1 MTREFQVYQGAAPQS
16 AQVQANQ
23 VPLFA
28 GIPQNGAAVDAAI
41 GEAQELGVKIA
52 RLRDLGLQ
60 QRVTQERERIRTE
73 MDVEMQQA
81 ADVAWGSA
89 ESLFRADGSVNQDRY
104 DAIVAK
110 YWEECERIQPGE
122 FALGENAVRYAGEQ
136 EAMHNDI
143 ALGMLKFTAMKSLE
157 NTRKAFSDN
166 LELAV
171 EREDWGAARGLVEDA
186 RGSLLNDTES
196 EIELDKISRGEFE
209 QVQRGYMEQA
219 VAVVGSPEQFAAL
232 YDDPD
237 FRARLSPENAAK
249 LDAMAARLPVDVP
262 TRKVKQVQQRDGS
275 VKPVA
280 EPAQAPRGLPRALVK
295 VWNAHN
301 GDFDGVDARE
311 AAREPLMA
319 YLRGLVQHADDPAE
333 LEQAKAVCKAYG
345 HSAEFA
351 DSMVKQLRKEID
363 GTAAFNAKEAMGQ
376 FTGRGLFFSP
386 YNYDKVRALKQEHA
400 ELAGRKRSKK
410 EQARFSQL
418 NEEIKKWEGWEK
430 SSSEGASR
438 AILARYDS
446 WVLAHPEATYRE
458 QARVFYG
465 FVDGYSKEDAAVPD
479 AGALADADAGV
490 YDAKVARKLAERRAA
505 GEAMLADVAATEQER
520 ERMRELAE
528 TAQVAADAEARAEA
542 DEAATREVAAVQLET
557 RRGVSRNW
565 AGDAERSI
573 LYVPKG
579 HAMAG
584 QTVKLAT
591 PHDVCSYAEVVE
603 HEGCTTPVMS
613 QYLRRNLGVLHNPY
627 GSITFDGYV
636 GKLGA
641 TRQAGGA
648 TAKSLGGLAAY
659 RDVFMDAAARNG
671 LDPKLL
677 MAIAMHETG
686 RGTSSAFRN
695 KKNAMGVSDAK
706 GPRSFASV
714 EDSIYFM
721 ARQLK
726 KNYLDKGLRTV
737 EQIGAKYAPIGAGND
752 PRGLNKHWVE
762 GVSRY
767 LNELN

>member
-1 MTREFQVYQGAAPQS
+1 MSREFQVYQGAEPTAPQVH
-16 AQVQANQ
+16 VQQ
-23 VPLFA
+23 VPSF
-28 GIPQNGAAVDAAI
+28 GGMPHNGAAVDAAI
-41 GEAQELGVKIA
+41 GEVQELGVKMG
-52 RLRDLGLQ
+52 RLHDLGLQ
-60 QRVTQERERIRTE
+60 QRVTQERERIRSE
-73 MDVEMQQA
+73 MDVEMRQA
-81 ADVAWGSA
+81 ADVAWGS
-89 ESLFRADGSVNQDRY
+89 EGSLFRKDGSVNSDRY
-104 DAIVAK
+104 DAILAK
-110 YWEECERIQPGE
+110 YWGQAEAISPGE
-122 FALGENAVRYAGEQ
+122 FTLRENAVRYAGEQ
-136 EAMHNDI
+136 EALRNDM
-143 ALGMLKFTAMKSLE
+143 ALGMMKFTALRSLE
-157 NTRKAFSDN
+157 NTRQVFSDN
-166 LELAV
+166 LKLAV
-171 EREDWGAARGLVEDA
+171 GREDWEAARGLVEDA
-186 RGSLLNDTES
+186 RGSLLNDTEA
-196 EIELDKISRGEFE
+196 EIELDRISRGAFE
-209 QVQRGYMEQA
+209 QEQRGLMEQA
-219 VAVVGSPEQFAAL
+219 VAAVGSPERFAAL
-232 YDDPD
+232 YDDPG
-237 FRARLSPENAAK
+237 FREKLSPENAAK
-249 LDAMAARLPVDVP
+249 LDAMAARLPMDVP
-262 TRKVKQVQQRDGS
+262 ARKVKRVQQGDGR
-275 VKPVA
+275 VQAVA

-295 VWNAHN
+295 VWNEYN
-301 GDFDGVDARE
+301 GDFEGVDARA

-345 HSAEFA
+345 HSADFA
-351 DSMVKQLRKEID
+351 DSMVKQLRREID
-363 GTAAFNAKEAMGQ
+363 GTAVFNAKEAMGQ
-376 FTGRGLFFSP
+376 FTGRGLFFSR

-400 ELAGRKRSKK
+400 GLAGRKRSKQ
-410 EQARFSQL
+410 EQARFAQL
-418 NEEIKKWEGWEK
+418 NEEIKKWDGWEK

-446 WVLAHPEATYRE
+446 WLLAHPDASYRE

-465 FVDGYSKEDAAVPD
+465 FVDAHSKEDAAEVD
-479 AGALADADAGV
+479 AEALADADAGV

-505 GEAMLADVAATEQER
+505 GEAMQADVAATEQER
-520 ERMRELAE
+520 EE
-528 TAQVAADAEARAEA
+528 AALKGDEVARAEA
-542 DEAATREVAAVQLET
+542 DEAATREVAEVPLET

-584 QTVKLAT
+584 QTVKIAT
-591 PHDVCSYAEVVE
+591 PHDVCSYADVVE
-603 HEGCTTPVMS
+603 QEGCTTPVMS

-627 GSITFDGYV
+627 GSITFDGYE

-648 TAKSLGGLAAY
+648 RAKSLGGLAAY
-659 RDVFMDAAARNG
+659 HDVFMDAAARNG

-706 GPRSFASV
+706 GPRSFESV

-737 EQIGAKYAPIGAGND
+737 AQIGAKYAPIGAGND
-752 PRGLNKHWVE
+752 PRGLNKHWVD

>member
-1 MTREFQVYQGAAPQS
+1 MSREFQVYSGAAPQS
-16 AQVQANQ
+16 AQVQAKQ
-23 VPLFA
+23 VPYF
-28 GIPQNGAAVDAAI
+28 GNIPQNGAAVDAAI
-41 GEAQELGVKIA
+41 GEVQELGVKIG
-52 RLRDLGLQ
+52 RLHDLGLQ
-60 QRVTQERERIRTE
+60 QRVTQERERIRSE
-73 MDVEMQQA
+73 MEVEMRQA
-81 ADVAWGSA
+81 ADVAWGSE
-89 ESLFRADGSVNQDRY
+89 ESLFRKDGSVNSDRY

-110 YWEECERIQPGE
+110 YWGQAEAISPGE
-122 FALGENAVRYAGEQ
+122 FKLGENAVRYAGEQ
-136 EAMHNDI
+136 EAMRNDI
-143 ALGMLKFTAMKSLE
+143 ALGMMKFTALKSLE

-171 EREDWGAARGLVEDA
+171 GREDWEAARGIVEDA
-186 RGSLLNDTES
+186 RGSLLNDTEA
-196 EIELDKISRGEFE
+196 EIELDRISRGAFE
-209 QVQRGYMEQA
+209 QVQRGFMEQA
-219 VAVVGSPEQFAAL
+219 VAAVGSPEQFAAL
-232 YDDPD
+232 YDDPG
-237 FRARLSPENAAK
+237 FREKLSPENAAK

-262 TRKVKQVQQRDGS
+262 ARKVKHVQQRDGS
-275 VKPVA
+275 VKAVA
-280 EPAQAPRGLPRALVK
+280 EVPEAPRGLPRGLVG
-295 VWNAHN
+295 VWNEYK

-311 AAREPLMA
+311 AARKPLMV
-319 YLRGLVQHADDPAE
+319 YLRGLVQHVDDPAE

-351 DSMVKQLRKEID
+351 DSMVKQLRREID
-363 GTAAFNAKEAMGQ
+363 GTAAFNAREAMGQ
-376 FTGRGLFFSP
+376 FTERGLFFTP

-400 ELAGRKRSKK
+400 GLAGRKRSKS
-410 EQARFSQL
+410 EQARFTQL
-418 NEEIKKWEGWEK
+418 NEELKKWEGWEK

-438 AILARYDS
+438 AILARFDD
-446 WVLAHPEATYRE
+446 WLRAHPEATYRE

-465 FVDGYSKEDAAVPD
+465 FVDGYSKTDAAVVD
-479 AGALADADAGV
+479 VGARADADAGV
-490 YDAKVARKLAERRAA
+490 YDANVARRLAERRAA
-505 GEAMLADVAATEQER
+505 GEALQADISAAEQER
-520 ERMRELAE
+520 ERMRELSA
-528 TAQVAADAEARAEA
+528 AAAVAADAEARAVA
-542 DEAATREVAAVQLET
+542 DEAATREVSEVQLDA

-584 QTVKLAT
+584 QTVKLST
-591 PHDVCSYAEVVE
+591 PKDVCSYAEVVE
-603 HEGCTTPVMS
+603 HEGCSAPVLS

-627 GSITFDGYV
+627 GSISFDGFE
-636 GKLGA
+636 GRLGA
-641 TRQAGGA
+641 APSAADA

-706 GPRSFASV
+706 GPRAFASV

-726 KNYLDKGLRTV
+726 RNYLDKGLRTV
-737 EQIGAKYAPIGAGND
+737 EQIGAKYAPIGAEND
-752 PRGLNKHWVE
+752 PRGLNKNWVD
-762 GVSRY
+762 GVNRY

>member
-1 MTREFQVYQGAAPQS
+1 MREFQVYNGALPQAPQVRVS
-16 AQVQANQ
+16 Q
-23 VPLFA
+23 VPGVGELPDHSRA
-28 GIPQNGAAVDAAI
+28 VAAALDGV
-41 GEAQELGVKIA
+41 QEVGVRLGRLHDLGV
-52 RLRDLGLQ
+52 Q
-60 QRVTQERERIRTE
+60 QRVTQQRNRLRS
-73 MDVEMQQA
+73 DL
-81 ADVAWGSA
+81 DVALQRAAAAPMGSE
-89 ESLFRADGSVNQDRY
+89 ESLFRADGSVNQDRC
-104 DAIVAK
+104 DALVARFRDG
-110 YWEECERIQPGE
+110 CDRMDVGE
-122 FALGENAVRYAGEQ
+122 FWLRENAARFAGEQ
-136 EAMHNDI
+136 EVEREGVADRVGQF
-143 ALGMLKFTAMKSLE
+143 AVLKSIE
-157 NTRKAFSDN
+157 RTRKAFADN

-171 EREDWGAARGLVEDA
+171 GREDWGAARGLVEDA
-186 RGSLLNDTES
+186 RGALLSDAEAGV
-196 EIELDKISRGEFE
+196 ELQRIDRDEAQ
-209 QVQRGYMEQA
+209 QVQRGLMDRA
-219 VAVVGSPEQFAAL
+219 AAAAASPEQFAAL

-237 FRARLSPENAAK
+237 FRAQLSPENAAK

-262 TRKVKQVQQRDGS
+262 TRKVRQVQQRDGS
-275 VKPVA
+275 VMPVA
-280 EPAQAPRGLPRALVK
+280 EPADAPRGLPRALVH
-295 VWNAHN
+295 VWYEHN
-301 GDFDGVDARE
+301 GDFAGVDARE

-351 DSMVKQLRKEID
+351 DSMVKNLRKEID

-376 FTGRGLFFSP
+376 FTGRGLFFSR

-400 ELAGRKRSKK
+400 GLAGRKRSKQ

-418 NEEIKKWEGWEK
+418 NEEIKKWDGWEK

-446 WVLAHPEATYRE
+446 WLLAHPEASYRE

-465 FVDGYSKEDAAVPD
+465 FVDAHSKEDAAEVD
-479 AGALADADAGV
+479 AEALADADAGV

-505 GEAMLADVAATEQER
+505 GEAMQADVAATEQER

-528 TAQVAADAEARAEA
+528 AAQVAADAEARAEA
-542 DEAATREVAAVQLET
+542 DEAATREVAAVPLET

-584 QTVKLAT
+584 QTVKIST

-603 HEGCTTPVMS
+603 QEGCTTPVMS

-627 GSITFDGYV
+627 GSITFDGYE

-648 TAKSLGGLAAY
+648 RAKSLGGLAAY
-659 RDVFMDAAARNG
+659 HDVFMDAAARNG
-671 LDPKLL
+671 LDPRLL

-737 EQIGAKYAPIGAGND
+737 AQIGAKYAPIGAGND
-752 PRGLNKHWVE
+752 PRGLNKHWVD

>member
-1 MTREFQVYQGAAPQS
+1 MSREFQVYNGAAPQS
-16 AQVQANQ
+16 AQVQAKQ
-23 VPLFA
+23 VPYF
-28 GIPQNGAAVDAAI
+28 GNIPQNGAAVDAAI
-41 GEAQELGVKIA
+41 GEVQELGVKIG
-52 RLRDLGLQ
+52 RLHDLGLQ
-60 QRVTQERERIRTE
+60 QRVTQERERIRSE
-73 MDVEMQQA
+73 MEVEMRQA
-81 ADVAWGSA
+81 ADVAWGSE
-89 ESLFRADGSVNQDRY
+89 ESLFRKDGSVNSDRY

-110 YWEECERIQPGE
+110 YWEECDRIQPGE

-136 EAMHNDI
+136 EAMRNDI
-143 ALGMLKFTAMKSLE
+143 ALGMMKFTALKSLE

-171 EREDWGAARGLVEDA
+171 GREDWEVARGLVEDA
-186 RGSLLNDTES
+186 RGSLLNDTEA
-196 EIELDKISRGEFE
+196 EVELDKISRGEFE

-219 VAVVGSPEQFAAL
+219 VAAVGSPEQFAAL

-237 FRARLSPENAAK
+237 FRAKLSPENAAK

-465 FVDGYSKEDAAVPD
+465 FVDGYSKDDAAVLD

-584 QTVKLAT
+584 LTVKLAT

-767 LNELN
+767 MSELN